1 MDLLD
6 IIIFSLKLFSLIS
19 IIVISVSYA
28 TYKFKARK
36 KLKPYMRPTIVP
48 DNSIYYEVEAKIA
61 EELKRDNR
69 RFVIMNQ
76 PELEPVGNRSFNY
89 MPKEST
95 RQFNKRQRSA
105 NEFNI
110 YNHYSSSSFEPMHKI
125 KL

>member
-1 MDLLD
+1 
-6 IIIFSLKLFSLIS
+6 
-19 IIVISVSYA
+19 
-28 TYKFKARK
+28 
-36 KLKPYMRPTIVP
+36 MRPTIVP
-48 DNSIYYEVEAKIA
+48 DNRIYYEFEAKIA
-61 EELKRDNR
+61 EEVKRDNR

-95 RQFNKRQRSA
+95 RQFHKRQRSA